1 VAASQISRTARLSA
15 AAQHERSKRHP
26 VTKGRVDA
34 IGKIRATRCDSDIGR
49 QRMTIGRQ
57 RMGRA
62 DERSNSTTPNGY
74 YFGVATVTRTY
85 LTDDLDG
92 SDEDVNTVEFTL
104 DGTSFEIDLS
114 AANEQRLREKLARF
128 VDAASPAKQPKA
140 APAKRSTKTASVAS
154 TKEQTQAIRDWAKAA
169 GHAVSSRGR
178 IAKTVQD
185 AFAAAH

>member
-1 VAASQISRTARLSA
+1 M
-15 AAQHERSKRHP
+15 
-26 VTKGRVDA
+26 
-34 IGKIRATRCDSDIGR
+34 ATS
-49 QRMTIGRQ
+49 RQ

-85 LTDDLDG
+85 LTDDIDG

-114 AANEQRLREKLARF
+114 AANEQRLRDKLARF

-169 GHAVSSRGR
+169 GLAVSSRGR